1 MEESL
6 QQRQRRYWR
15 RNLRLTIGLL
25 VVWFVVTYVA
35 AFYARELN
43 DYVLFS
49 FPLGFYMGAQGALL
63 IYLCIVGW
71 YARRMNQLDR
81 DFEQSTPQESHP
93 KE

>member
-1 MEESL
+1 MGAPL
-6 QQRQRRYWR
+6 QNRQRKYWR

-25 VVWFVVTYVA
+25 LVWFIVTYVA

-43 DYVLFS
+43 SYILFS

-63 IYLCIVGW
+63 IYVVIVGW

-81 DFEQSTPQESHP
+81 EFEQAARPE
-93 KE
+93 E